1 MTQCILDDL
10 MFSRAACP
18 CAREATVAPST
29 LVIVVLEGWRHQAGQ
44 SSAMFPSVS
53 RGSPDITRVSAGK
66 LTFRGCSSNS
76 GGAIKVT
83 AGGVTRRCRWHQEKR
98 TFLMSEGCSPCSL
111 GIWCYRSKK
120 VKQDA
125 WISAKLIQMISIYCN
140 LLCVGTL
147 RLNFRT
153 APSSSRIALQI
164 LAELSAFLA
173 VGNNDCQI
181 HARCFGPMEH
191 SESPR
196 VGRRRGNGRSLFEVT
211 KRSLRSALVI
221 SSTAPALAP
230 SVVAGLWRRLVALW
244 KWRVRNRCLSNMAA
258 LKIFAWAAWVCIFAI
273 VIQKK
278 MSELSR
284 RMRSG
289 SMRFSDC
296 WAFSNGGALFVMKG
310 LRQQGQDS
318 TALLGGKSNCNCP
331 RWWHWADELQL
342 NQPRCHVVSNG
353 QLRLN
358 NIKYIK
364 WC

>member
-278 MSELSR
+278 NVWTFAKDARWLH
-284 RMRSG
+284 
-289 SMRFSDC
+289 
-296 WAFSNGGALFVMKG
+296 AI
-310 LRQQGQDS
+310 LR
-318 TALLGGKSNCNCP
+318 LLGLFQWRSVVRDEGAAATRPGFHSSA
-331 RWWHWADELQL
+331 WWQEQLQL
-342 NQPRCHVVSNG
+342 PQVVTLSWWTAAQPAKVPCG
-353 QLRLN
+353 
-358 NIKYIK
+358 
-364 WC
+364 